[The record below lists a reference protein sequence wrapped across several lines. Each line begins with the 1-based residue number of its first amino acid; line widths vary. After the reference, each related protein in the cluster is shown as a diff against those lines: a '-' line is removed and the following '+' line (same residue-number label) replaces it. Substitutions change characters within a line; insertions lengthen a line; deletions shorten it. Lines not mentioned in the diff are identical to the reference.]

1 MDFELDIDA
10 LPLQLNVEANPPVLT
25 LSWEFTLA
33 FGFDET
39 EGFFLYTFPGEVA
52 PGQDAE
58 MGITANFEL
67 TGLNVDAKLL
77 YFLNLE
83 LKNAGIG
90 RCNLIS
96 YYLSIFSRFL
106 WLNNSPCNRVWC
118 WYFC

>member
-58 MGITANFEL
+58 MGVRADFEL
-67 TGLNVDAKLL
+67 LNLNVDAKLL
-77 YFLNLE
+77 RFLE
-83 LKNAGIG
+83 LAFSNADIG
-90 RCNLIS
+90 KYHC
-96 YYLSIFSRFL
+96 SRH
-106 WLNNSPCNRVWC
+106 V
-118 WYFC
+118 